1 MLGDADEPLLAK
13 DFIVCNVVDQLFE
26 YVSYLIINLLGGLCP
41 LEILIKLTFKLLCLH
56 KKRTEVHLFKKIVS
70 FGGFEVLHL

>member
-26 YVSYLIINLLGGLCP
+26 SVSYLIINLFGGLCP